1 MSWISL
7 ISKALFSCDWQQEKL
22 GKQSIK
28 EMPEH
33 PHVPT
38 RLGSKKARCNF
49 HLEMKQPLTLCYRIL
64 KHLLEELLMPY
75 RNDPIGQLIV

>member
-7 ISKALFSCDWQQEKL
+7 ISKALFSCDLQQEKL

-49 HLEMKQPLTLCYRIL
+49 HLENETTVNTMLQDSEASFGRTAHALSK
-64 KHLLEELLMPY
+64 
-75 RNDPIGQLIV
+75 